1 MNDMRALVNDRTYLT
16 TFIIGNHYV
25 SVAHTNKV
33 YEEILDAL
41 EEFLGEL
48 KKPFV
53 VVSMTN
59 LYYEAAV
66 DMNER
71 ELVDIFIEG

>member
-1 MNDMRALVNDRTYLT
+1 MNDMRALINDRTYVT
-16 TFIIGNHYV
+16 TFIIGNQYV
-25 SVAHTNKV
+25 SVAHTNKI

-41 EEFLGEL
+41 EEHLGEL

-53 VVSMTN
+53 VVSVTCM
-59 LYYEAAV
+59 YYEAAV

-71 ELVDIFIEG
+71 ELIDIFIEG